1 MAKRG
6 LGHEDIGGFVEAADD
21 LGVGRL
27 TDLGDRTARVR
38 YFRGPS
44 GDPYEEREFKRVEVR
59 RTALRPHTR
68 VYSHDGLRWHIGR
81 VDSEHPDGDG
91 RYVIAF
97 PNSRG
102 AILEPESFDVRWLRP
117 VDSPFEI
124 LTALGGDSPAVYG
137 PRIGLISTWHT
148 QRAASI
154 GVEGLLLA
162 SVELHDHQLTV
173 VRRVAESNRRRFL
186 LADEVG
192 LGKTIEAC
200 ALVWQYLS
208 QNPES
213 DVLVLAPDHLRQ
225 QWADEMLD
233 RFRVNQFDRASIRIK
248 AHDDASSWATAVP
261 DVLVVDEAHHLT
273 RAGPHPVATLELVG
287 RLAHAASE
295 VLLLSATPVRSNE
308 VAFLDLLGLL
318 DPQNYRPEDV
328 DSFIQRVDMR
338 DRLALTYQGLTSDLD
353 AFDVS
358 LYADQLGTLFPEDK
372 QMQELAQA
380 AAECADQDR
389 PRRISQ
395 LREHLSETYRLHHR
409 LLRTRRTPEVSAA
422 FGVRGRRRGRPF
434 TIEIDDETD
443 TTRFELLT
451 EFRHHLAEL
460 LETGA
465 VEAPDAARSFRV
477 LASACGALPP
487 ALLEPGAVPPDPLL
501 SPWLES
507 RRDLLQRE
515 LEVYEPIVLD
525 RVVDACGTL
534 TLYRNRGN
542 VVLAS
547 AYTAVARDVARA
559 LSDRYGQHRIAVHL
573 ASHARDENASE
584 VRRWRDT
591 DACRILVCDSSAE
604 EGINLQACGVLIHL
618 DLPWETT
625 RIEQRIGRADR
636 FDGQRAPPVESMVLS
651 YGYQP
656 FAAGW
661 FAFAADALG
670 VFDRSVSSQQYALA
684 DMEAEILRRLVVEG
698 QSVLEDEIDAYRT
711 LLADEAR
718 RITAHDAL
726 DAVVANHQDLNA
738 RLAAADADSSF
749 TSALVH
755 WLSGIGAT
763 IQRPRNGTMRIDVQ
777 PRLQVPFSLE
787 LGMAPWIG
795 QEMALTRASACEHGL
810 PILRFGHGMIDAIV
824 SHLVDDERGVAFA
837 FLRPVAGHWPP
848 TIVFRTDVLV
858 RAGANE
864 RLAEVAADVGLSGWL
879 SSNLDSLLPPSAET
893 LFVTDRGREESH
905 AAVTHPYDASR
916 GDLNLTSRPELFG
929 GLVQHMDWAALCEQ
943 GRSISMRLLSRRASV
958 ASKPREAATAL
969 YSDVETR
976 LARIEARQGVDLD
989 LAQDQAPAFRRL
1001 AEVVP
1006 ERIETVTEVIGCGA
1020 ILFADPRRIEK

>member
-1 MAKRG
+1 MV
-6 LGHEDIGGFVEAADD
+6 LGQADIGGFVEAAGDM
-21 LGVGRL
+21 GVGRL
-27 TDLGDRTARVR
+27 TGLGKRTARVR

-44 GDPYEEREFKRVEVR
+44 GDPYEEHEFERSEIR
-59 RTALRPHTR
+59 RAALRPHTR

-117 VDSPFEI
+117 VDNPFEI
-124 LTALGGDSPAVYG
+124 LAALGGDSPAVYG
-137 PRIGLISTWHT
+137 PRVGLISAWHM

-154 GVEGLLLA
+154 GVAGLLLA

-173 VRRVAESNRRRFL
+173 VRRVAESSRRRFL

-225 QWADEMLD
+225 QWSDEMQD
-233 RFRVNQFDRASIRIK
+233 RFRVDQFTHASLRIR
-248 AHDDASSWATAVP
+248 AHDDASSWATATP
-261 DVLVVDEAHHLT
+261 DVLVIDEAHHLT
-273 RAGPHPVATLELVG
+273 RAGPHPGASIEAAG
-287 RLAHAASE
+287 RLARTASE
-295 VLLLSATPVRSNE
+295 VFLLSATPVRSNE
-308 VAFLDLLGLL
+308 VAFLDLLSLL

-328 DSFIQRVDMR
+328 ESFIQRVDMR

-358 LYADQLGTLFPEDK
+358 LYADQLDTLFPEDK
-372 QMQELAQA
+372 QMKELARS
-380 AAECADQDR
+380 AAECADEDR
-389 PRRISQ
+389 PRHISH

-422 FGVRGRRRGRPF
+422 FGVRGRQRGRPF

-443 TTRFELLT
+443 TTRFELLV
-451 EFRHHLAEL
+451 EFRQHLAEL

-465 VEAPDAARSFRV
+465 VEAPEAARAFRV
-477 LASACGALPP
+477 LASACGALRP
-487 ALLEPGAVPPDPLL
+487 ALLEPGAVPRDPLL

-507 RRDLLQRE
+507 QRDLFQRK
-515 LEVYEPIVLD
+515 LEAYGAIVLD
-525 RVVDACGTL
+525 RVIDACGTL
-534 TLYRNRGN
+534 TLYRDRGK

-559 LSDRYGQHRIAVHL
+559 LRDRYGQHRIAVHL
-573 ASHARDENASE
+573 EGHARDENVGE
-584 VRRWRDT
+584 VRRWRHA

-604 EGINLQACGVLIHL
+604 EGINLQAARALIHL

-636 FDGQRAPPVESMVLS
+636 FDGQRAPPVESMVIS

-670 VFDRSVSSQQYALA
+670 VFDQSVSSQQYALA
-684 DMEAEILRRLVVEG
+684 DIEVEVLRRLIAEG
-698 QSVLEDEIDAYRT
+698 PSVLEDEIDAYRM

-718 RITAHDAL
+718 RIAAHDAL
-726 DAVVANHQDLNA
+726 DAVVANHQDLNGH
-738 RLAAADADSSF
+738 LAAADADSSF
-749 TSALVH
+749 TSALEQ
-755 WLSGIGAT
+755 WLNGVGAK
-763 IQRPRNGTMRIDVQ
+763 IQHPRHGTMRIAVQ

-787 LGMAPWIG
+787 VGMAPWID

-810 PILRFGHGMIDAIV
+810 PIVRAGHGLLDAIA

-837 FLRPVAGHWPP
+837 FLRPVAGHRPP

-858 RAGANE
+858 RAGLNE
-864 RLAEVAADVGLSGWL
+864 RLVETAADEGLSGWL
-879 SSNLDSLLPPSAET
+879 SANLESLLPPSAET
-893 LFVTDRGREESH
+893 LFATDRGREESH

-929 GLVQHMDWAALCEQ
+929 GLVQHMDWAALCEE
-943 GRSISMRLLSRRASV
+943 GRSISMRLLSRRACV
-958 ASKPREAATAL
+958 TSKPREAAVAL
-969 YSDVETR
+969 HSAIETR
-976 LARIEARQGVDLD
+976 IARIEARQSVDLE
-989 LAQDQAPAFRRL
+989 LSQDQAPAFQRL
-1001 AEVVP
+1001 AEAVP
-1006 ERIETVTEVIGCGA
+1006 GRLETVTDVIGCGA